1 MFKKSYLS
9 YIPIVSPTQSLSLLN
24 LTPIIPR
31 RVIRTKLVIEIG
43 FLVYLLQTKRIRTS
57 TFISKNSIKDC
68 FVNPIHQKSHD
79 CRCV

>member
-1 MFKKSYLS
+1 
-9 YIPIVSPTQSLSLLN
+9 LN

-57 TFISKNSIKDC
+57 TFISKN
-68 FVNPIHQKSHD
+68 
-79 CRCV
+79 